1 MKIVLISYITPASEN
16 IRGTSALPYHLMI
29 GRPKNIDMTIF
40 SFNLNH
46 LSTKKI
52 AEVEKELGVKIH
64 LLSLNNWQ
72 IFFLLSRIN
81 LLLRVFLKYPILYY
95 LRLST
100 SQLRAI
106 DSIDPDLIWVYGEEM
121 CGVANQFIQCKRI
134 HTLPDSEALYYYR
147 MLGQRFVINDFR
159 KFLSSFLMYRKYLRL
174 EKHFASKNIC
184 YHLVGEKDS
193 DFLQNS
199 NPDIDAKFIRH
210 PHYDIASPQKIIRF
224 SSPKIKLLIAGQY
237 NFYMKV
243 STDELIRLLVD
254 KTIVEKL
261 APQYT
266 INFLGRGWE
275 THADNMTK
283 AGYEVNHMVFA
294 ENYVEEIRNH
304 DIQITPISIGTGTK
318 GKVLDAIANGLLVIG
333 TSYALENIAVKNGVS
348 CVEYQKAE
356 EAVQVLLD
364 IPNNISYYEQMAE
377 LGRNKVLTVHAREKC
392 GAKLFSLN
400 EP

>member
-1 MKIVLISYITPASEN
+1 MC
-16 IRGTSALPYHLMI
+16 IR
-29 GRPKNIDMTIF
+29 
-40 SFNLNH
+40 
-46 LSTKKI
+46 
-52 AEVEKELGVKIH
+52 
-64 LLSLNNWQ
+64 
-72 IFFLLSRIN
+72 
-81 LLLRVFLKYPILYY
+81 
-95 LRLST
+95 
-100 SQLRAI
+100 
-106 DSIDPDLIWVYGEEM
+106 DS
-121 CGVANQFIQCKRI
+121 
-134 HTLPDSEALYYYR
+134 
-147 MLGQRFVINDFR
+147 
-159 KFLSSFLMYRKYLRL
+159 
-174 EKHFASKNIC
+174 
-184 YHLVGEKDS
+184 
-193 DFLQNS
+193 
-199 NPDIDAKFIRH
+199 
-210 PHYDIASPQKIIRF
+210 YDIASPQKIIKF